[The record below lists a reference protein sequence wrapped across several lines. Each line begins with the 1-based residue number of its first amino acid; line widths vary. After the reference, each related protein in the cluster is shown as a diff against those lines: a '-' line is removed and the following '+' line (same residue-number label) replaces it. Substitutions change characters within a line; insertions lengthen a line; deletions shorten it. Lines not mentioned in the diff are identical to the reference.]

1 MKRTLTLLLVLW
13 LAPLAALQAADAP
26 KPNIVF
32 IYADDWGWGDL
43 SCHGNTWLKTPR
55 LDRLAGEG
63 IDFQQ
68 FNVLSP
74 VCSPSRAAA
83 MTGRFPGRFG
93 INTVFGVGK
102 PPEMPDWLDP
112 RAPTTPRLLK
122 AAGYRTGH
130 FGKWHLGE
138 GKPTMAEYG
147 FDESAVYHGPGPKVG
162 PYGNEIPD
170 RAVKFIE
177 ANKNRPFYVNVWLHE
192 SHLAHNPSQEAMEKW
207 KHLDPRQQVYAAV
220 ITDGDNKV
228 GIILDALERCGIAQ
242 NTLVVFSSDNGPAK
256 TKEND
261 KGVPGKYRG
270 HYNVGETGG
279 LRGQK
284 TSLFEGGV
292 CVPFIVRWPGHAP
305 AGLKNDASVLTA
317 VDLLPTFCAAAGVTI
332 PTNADGDGENMLRA
346 FKGEP
351 IQRTRPFFWRTNGDK
366 KAPDFWPDL
375 AVREGDWKLVTT
387 FDGHRVEL
395 HNLKT
400 NRGENVTKDQSK
412 EHPGMAAR
420 LTALVR
426 DWNATLP
433 TKADPAC
440 LANPQKQEPEKLLEQ
455 STLKSEASAKARGAS
470 FSRWDTDKDEFLTFE
485 EYQAGQNGGAGL
497 EGRFK
502 RLDKD
507 DDGKISRK
515 EFVTPAVKEHQ
526 RPAAGAGGQASVTE
540 RTTQEPL

>member
-1 MKRTLTLLLVLW
+1 MRTITFIAALLLASLPNV
-13 LAPLAALQAADAP
+13 QAADAP

-55 LDRLAGEG
+55 LDKLASEG

-112 RAPTTPRLLK
+112 KAPTTPRLLK

-130 FGKWHLGE
+130 LGKWHLGE
-138 GKPTMAEYG
+138 GKPTMADYG

-162 PYGNEIPD
+162 PSGNDIPN
-170 RAVKFIE
+170 RAAKFIE
-177 ANKNRPFYVNVWLHE
+177 ANKDRPFYVNVWLHE
-192 SHLAHNPSQEAMEKW
+192 SHLAHSPSDESMARW

-228 GIILDALERCGIAQ
+228 GMILDALERCGIAR

-256 TKEND
+256 LKEGD
-261 KGVPGKYRG
+261 KGDPGKYRS

-292 CVPFIVRWPGHAP
+292 RVPFIVRWPGHAP
-305 AGLKNDASVLTA
+305 AGLKNDATVLAA
-317 VDLLPTFCAAAGVTI
+317 VDLLPTFCAAAGVTP
-332 PTNADGDGENMLRA
+332 PTDANGDGENMLPA
-346 FKGEP
+346 LKGES
-351 IQRTRPFFWRTNGDK
+351 IQRTRPIFWRINGNK
-366 KAPDFWPDL
+366 KDPNFWPDL
-375 AVREGDWKLVTT
+375 AVRDGDWKLVTT
-387 FDGHRVEL
+387 FDGQKVEL
-395 HNLKT
+395 HNLKS
-400 NRGENVTKDQSK
+400 NRAEDVAKDQSK
-412 EHPGMAAR
+412 DHPEIVAR
-420 LTALVR
+420 LKKQAL

-433 TKADPAC
+433 SKADPAC
-440 LANPQKQEPEKLLEQ
+440 VSKDQGTGSEKRSQEIESP
-455 STLKSEASAKARGAS
+455 TPTAKAPVKDRNVP
-470 FSRWDTDKDEFLTFE
+470 FNRWDTNKDHLLSLA
-485 EYQAGQNGGAGL
+485 EYQAGLKGQDYL
-497 EGRFK
+497 EARFK
-502 RLDKD
+502 SFDANA
-507 DDGKISRK
+507 DGNLTRE
-515 EFVTPAVKEHQ
+515 EFVK
-526 RPAAGAGGQASVTE
+526 
-540 RTTQEPL
+540 